1 MTFNTQT
8 YIDALAAA
16 HGLAAKPGDT
26 DRADLTERA
35 VRAELADI
43 KTRTQNLHNWSAAI
57 IASHQADNTGPGQ
70 DPAAAIDR
78 ARPGCRCALR
88 RPDRRPG
95 CRCKSRHH

>member
-1 MTFNTQT
+1 MTFDTQT
-8 YIDALAAA
+8 YIDTLAAA

-26 DRADLTERA
+26 NRSNLTERA

-43 KTRTQNLHNWSAAI
+43 KTRTQNLHNWSATI
-57 IASHQADNTGPGQ
+57 VASHQADTTSRGQTPGVT
-70 DPAAAIDR
+70 IDL

-95 CRCKSRHH
+95 CRCKPRHH